1 MSKDF
6 GGANTNLLRREV
18 TRVSCT
24 VDVQN
29 TFDGVYA
36 HVDLATNTPV
46 GPGDIVQVLGDRIIA
61 PYGAKFT
68 LFRTAEV
75 TRVGRLERLLTR
87 MMGKLECLELF
98 EVSFSSGECK

>member
-1 MSKDF
+1 MSMDLE
-6 GGANTNLLRREV
+6 GGNSNLLRREV
-18 TRVSCT
+18 SQVPCT
-24 VDVQN
+24 IDVQN

-46 GPGDIVQVLGDRIIA
+46 GPGDVVQVLGDRIIA

-68 LFRTAEV
+68 LSRMAEV
-75 TRVGRLERLLTR
+75 TRAGRIERAITRLVGR
-87 MMGKLECLELF
+87 LECLELF